1 MNLQLPLETFLR
13 KVTANR
19 NIILVGNSNY
29 GKTFLLKSL
38 TKIHH
43 CFTSPTSGTFNWVG
57 AEKSECAILNDF
69 RWSDKIIPWADLLNL
84 LEGEP
89 IQVSV
94 PKTHYAENPY
104 GTKDTP
110 IFATSKSRIRKYER
124 GQIDDVMRPKL
135 WRVDGMFSFSVTN
148 LQLILLLTYNLVPGV
163 SSHLLNSLQRGN
175 MFL

>member
-13 KVTANR
+13 KVMANR

-69 RWSDKIIPWADLLNL
+69 RWSDKIIPWADLLN
-84 LEGEP
+84 
-89 IQVSV
+89 
-94 PKTHYAENPY
+94 
-104 GTKDTP
+104 
-110 IFATSKSRIRKYER
+110 ER
-124 GQIDDVMRPKL
+124 
-135 WRVDGMFSFSVTN
+135 
-148 LQLILLLTYNLVPGV
+148 
-163 SSHLLNSLQRGN
+163 
-175 MFL
+175 